1 MYVLCGWNGKEY
13 FDDLYILDLEL
24 MAWSCPEVS
33 GPNPSK
39 RQGHSTV
46 LIGDNL
52 IVHGGFKLKDDQLKT
67 CGLNQ
72 GSVVKASYLDD
83 IRVLNT
89 DTFVWSRLRIS
100 GNPPDGR
107 YGHTM
112 NISGSEILM
121 FGGWASN
128 QGSKETEQQSM
139 NGKDE
144 CDYFMIWNTEMMA
157 WKKGKYVGNP
167 PTPRYGHTSTAIG
180 PHLLFFGGWEFS
192 KA

>member
-1 MYVLCGWNGKEY
+1 M
-13 FDDLYILDLEL
+13 
-24 MAWSCPEVS
+24 
-33 GPNPSK
+33 
-39 RQGHSTV
+39 
-46 LIGDNL
+46 
-52 IVHGGFKLKDDQLKT
+52 
-67 CGLNQ
+67 
-72 GSVVKASYLDD
+72 VKASYLDD

-128 QGSKETEQQSM
+128 QGSKETEQAAI

-180 PHLLFFGGWEFS
+180 PHLLIFGGWEFS
-192 KA
+192 KAQNEIIVLREFSNAV

>member
-1 MYVLCGWNGKEY
+1 M
-13 FDDLYILDLEL
+13 
-24 MAWSCPEVS
+24 
-33 GPNPSK
+33 
-39 RQGHSTV
+39 
-46 LIGDNL
+46 
-52 IVHGGFKLKDDQLKT
+52 
-67 CGLNQ
+67 
-72 GSVVKASYLDD
+72 
-83 IRVLNT
+83 LNT

-112 NISGSEILM
+112 NISGSEILI
-121 FGGWASN
+121 FGGWSSN
-128 QGSKETEQQSM
+128 QGSKATEQQAYS
-139 NGKDE
+139 GKDE

-180 PHLLFFGGWEFS
+180 PHLLIFGGWEFS